1 MKNIIRINKAS
12 FYGYHGVFRSEQ
24 NIGGKFEADI
34 EMVTN
39 FEEAAKTDNLKKT
52 IDYEQV
58 YNLINT
64 FGTSKKFYLI
74 ESLALRLAEELLLRF
89 ESISEVRVKVRKNNP
104 PIGGVVDSVEV
115 EVHRRRDEI
124 NSSVSL

>member
-34 EMVTN
+34 EMVTD
-39 FEEAAKTDNLKKT
+39 FAEAAATDNLKKT
-52 IDYEQV
+52 IDYEKV
-58 YNLINT
+58 YNLINS
-64 FGTSKKFYLI
+64 FGTKKKYYLI
-74 ESLALRLAEELLLRF
+74 ESLAYNLAEELLRTF
-89 ESISEVRVKVRKNNP
+89 ETLLEVKVKIHKNNP

-115 EVHRRRDEI
+115 EVQLKREE
-124 NSSVSL
+124 LQQG